1 MHRMVLLPA
10 DEEDAAVAV
19 RLRDGSYTVGRGV
32 WCDIVINDSSVSRE
46 HARLVLNGAVLTITD
61 LRSQNGTFVGNERIH
76 SSQVRLGQVIRFGA
90 APFRLALESSES
102 LESRCDDDD
111 ETTKRSNPDTSCNGV
126 QLTASQKR
134 VFDLLLKGVS
144 ETEIANRLDLSV
156 NTVHTHVSA
165 IYSRFGVH
173 SRAELLARC
182 LRANG
187 SP

>member
-10 DEEDAAVAV
+10 DEENAAVAV

-32 WCDIVINDSSVSRE
+32 WCDIVINDRSVSRE

-61 LRSQNGTFVGNERIH
+61 LRSQNGTFVGDERVH
-76 SSQVRLGQVIRFGA
+76 SSQVRIGQVIRFGA
-90 APFRLALESSES
+90 APFRLALESSDS

-111 ETTKRSNPDTSCNGV
+111 TAKRSGRENSCDGV

-134 VFDLLLKGVS
+134 VFDLLLKGIS
-144 ETEIANRLDLSV
+144 ETEIATRLDLSV
-156 NTVHTHVSA
+156 NTVHSHVSA

-173 SRAELLARC
+173 SRPELLARC